1 LKDVSYAGSE
11 KGFLKAQLLRSAGSD
26 ESERLAIL
34 QSFLELER
42 QRKSNTEPDS
52 GTVVGFPGSKVK
64 LAVIRN

>member
-1 LKDVSYAGSE
+1 MKDISYASSE
-11 KGFLKAQLLRSAGSD
+11 IGFLKAQLLRSADSD

-42 QRKSNTEPDS
+42 QRKSNTVPES
-52 GTVVGFPGSKVK
+52 AAVIGFPGSKVK